1 MRVTIRLF
9 GRLHDLAG
17 ASVLEREIEA
27 PATAAGVWQA
37 LAAEHP
43 AIAPYAQS
51 VSVAVNADFARMT
64 ARLEA
69 AGGRV
74 TRDAARW
81 DSADRALGAVEGPQ
95 A

>member
-9 GRLHDLAG
+9 GRLQDLAG

-43 AIAPYAQS
+43 SIAPYAQS

-64 ARLEA
+64 ARLEEGDEVA
-69 AGGRV
+69 FLPPVSGG
-74 TRDAARW
+74 
-81 DSADRALGAVEGPQ
+81 
-95 A
+95 

>member
-17 ASVLEREIEA
+17 ASVLEREVEA

-37 LAAEHP
+37 LVAETP

-51 VSVAVNADFARMT
+51 VSVAVNDDFARM
-64 ARLEA
+64 A
-69 AGGRV
+69 ASLKEGDEVAFLPPVSGG
-74 TRDAARW
+74 
-81 DSADRALGAVEGPQ
+81 
-95 A
+95 

>member
-17 ASVLEREIEA
+17 ASVLEREVEG

-37 LAAEHP
+37 LVAEAP

-51 VSVAVNADFARMT
+51 VSVAVNDEFARM
-64 ARLEA
+64 A
-69 AGGRV
+69 ASLKEGDEVAFLPPVSGG
-74 TRDAARW
+74 
-81 DSADRALGAVEGPQ
+81 
-95 A
+95 